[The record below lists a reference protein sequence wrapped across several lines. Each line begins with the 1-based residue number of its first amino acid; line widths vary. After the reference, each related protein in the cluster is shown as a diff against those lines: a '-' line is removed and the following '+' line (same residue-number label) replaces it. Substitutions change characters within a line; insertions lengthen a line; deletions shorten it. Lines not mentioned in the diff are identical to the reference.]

1 MQAPTLTGYLIVL
14 VFLLFTVLWF
24 VGRRDERLAREAA
37 NREAREEREAADAR
51 LERRD
56 AEVRA
61 EREAVEARLERRD
74 AEVKAE
80 RFALEARMVKR
91 DEAFTE
97 ERRKLDQEA
106 RVERKETQDLIR
118 QLGRTSDAMQ
128 HAITGLEKTVDRVL
142 SKD

>member
-1 MQAPTLTGYLIVL
+1 MQPPTITGYLIVIS
-14 VFLLFTVLWF
+14 FLLLTVFWF
-24 VGRRDERLAREAA
+24 VSRRDERIAREAA
-37 NREAREEREAADAR
+37 TREAREEREAADTR

-91 DEAFTE
+91 DEAFIA
-97 ERRKLDQEA
+97 ERRKLDEEA

-118 QLGRTSDAMQ
+118 QLGRTSDAVQ
-128 HAITGLEKTVDRVL
+128 HAVTGLEKTVDRLL